1 MKLFSQYKG
10 LRKEIYYL
18 LIGRIITAM
27 GSFVMPLL
35 TLILRRK
42 LDFTPSQITLCLT
55 IFFLISLPAAIIGGK
70 LTDKFKRKTIIIIF
84 DTITV
89 ICYIVAGLIPISNL
103 TIGIVMLAAVFAQI
117 EQPAYDAL
125 VADFSLP
132 KDRERAYSLGYLGW
146 NLGFIIGPTLGGLL
160 FENYLGLCFII
171 TGIATFATTLICI
184 FFIHEKDAIALKE
197 ESEKENQYEANEEKV
212 SLWTFIKDKKII
224 LYVAIVAA
232 LSGAVYS
239 SASIV
244 LPLAMDEAYAEMS
257 STYYGFASSL
267 NGLVVILATPVL
279 TLLLRKQ
286 LGLTKRGIGVL
297 LYSVS
302 LLLFAF
308 YNNLFFIYVGMVLF
322 TVGEV
327 VSSIGSMAYITRR
340 IPASHRGR
348 ISSLNTIVYGIFTG
362 ISQVLIGFFLD
373 TNPYSHAFYIYLGL
387 GILCTATY
395 FILIQLDKKTFPQLY
410 IPDERGERQA

>member
-197 ESEKENQYEANEEKV
+197 ESEKENQYE
-212 SLWTFIKDKKII
+212 
-224 LYVAIVAA
+224 
-232 LSGAVYS
+232 
-239 SASIV
+239 
-244 LPLAMDEAYAEMS
+244 
-257 STYYGFASSL
+257 
-267 NGLVVILATPVL
+267 
-279 TLLLRKQ
+279 
-286 LGLTKRGIGVL
+286 
-297 LYSVS
+297 
-302 LLLFAF
+302 
-308 YNNLFFIYVGMVLF
+308 
-322 TVGEV
+322 
-327 VSSIGSMAYITRR
+327 
-340 IPASHRGR
+340 
-348 ISSLNTIVYGIFTG
+348 
-362 ISQVLIGFFLD
+362 
-373 TNPYSHAFYIYLGL
+373 
-387 GILCTATY
+387 
-395 FILIQLDKKTFPQLY
+395 
-410 IPDERGERQA
+410 